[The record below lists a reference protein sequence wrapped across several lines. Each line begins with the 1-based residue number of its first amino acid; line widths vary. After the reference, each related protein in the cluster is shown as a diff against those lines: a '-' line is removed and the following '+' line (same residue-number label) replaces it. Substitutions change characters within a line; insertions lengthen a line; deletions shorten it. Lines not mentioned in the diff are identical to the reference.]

1 MVYCDPPY
9 NGTTGYGVG
18 KFDSAEFWEY
28 MREISKDHLVFI
40 SEQTA
45 PSVFVEIW
53 SKPFTRTI
61 DVNKNNQI
69 KATEKLFIH
78 EKWR

>member
-1 MVYCDPPY
+1 
-9 NGTTGYGVG
+9 
-18 KFDSAEFWEY
+18 

-45 PSVFVEIW
+45 PSDFVKIW